1 MKNKY
6 LSHTDYESIITGDG
20 SSSLRDP
27 VTGETF
33 HSTFGAVTE
42 SNLVFIQNGLNYF
55 VQNQSTAKINL
66 LEIGFGTGLNALLTL
81 VEACR
86 RSIQIEYTSIDAFP
100 LSPENAAKLNF
111 TQLAEFETFK
121 NDFITFH
128 NEAGIEQTFGNGL
141 FKLKRIHIDL
151 LELEPAK
158 RYFDLIYFDAFSPN
172 VQPEL
177 WSRQVF
183 VKLYEA
189 LKPGGILVTY
199 SSKGVVKNA
208 LRESGFTIERL
219 AGPPGKRHVLR
230 AVKLAD

>member
-1 MKNKY
+1 MRNND
-6 LSHTDYESIITGDG
+6 LHRVDYVTIITDDG
-20 SSSLRDP
+20 SSTLRDP
-27 VTGETF
+27 ATGETF
-33 HSTFGAVTE
+33 HSGFGAVTE
-42 SNLVFIQNGLNYF
+42 SKLVFIRNGLNYMI
-55 VQNQSTAKINL
+55 QNQSTARINL

-128 NEAGIEQTFGNGL
+128 NEAGMEQTFGNGL
-141 FKLKRIHIDL
+141 FKLKRIQIDL
-151 LELEPAK
+151 FEFEPAK
-158 RYFDLIYFDAFSPN
+158 SYFNLIYFDAFSPN

-177 WSRQVF
+177 WSLQVF
-183 VKLYEA
+183 TKLFMA
-189 LKPGGILVTY
+189 LKPGGVLVTY

-208 LRESGFTIERL
+208 LRESGFIVERL
-219 AGPPGKRHVLR
+219 PGPPGKRHVLR
-230 AVKLAD
+230 ALKPKN